1 MVPTII
7 RETERQALL
16 AVERGEV
23 RRMYRVNGNVLVG
36 PKGVAS
42 KTLWRLERNGLIREG
57 KGLRGD
63 GVFAAGT
70 PMVLTPAGK
79 ELVQACR

>member
-1 MVPTII
+1 MSMTLI

-23 RRMYRVNGNVLVG
+23 LRVYRVNGNVLVG

-42 KTLWRLERNGLIREG
+42 KTLWRLDRNGLIMEG
-57 KGLRGD
+57 KD
-63 GVFAAGT
+63 SGT
-70 PMVLTPAGK
+70 QIEMVLTSVGR
-79 ELVQACR
+79 ELMESTR